1 MNEYIKQISN
11 TELEIT
17 KNILLYVKDPNKYEY
32 IKDNLILLGFNNKL
46 GKNSLNILIENKE
59 FD

>member
-1 MNEYIKQISN
+1 MDEYIKQISN

-17 KNILLYVKDPNKYEY
+17 KNILIYVKDPNKYEY

-46 GKNSLNILIENKE
+46 GKNSLNILIEYKE
-59 FD
+59 

>member
-17 KNILLYVKDPNKYEY
+17 KNILIYVKGK
-32 IKDNLILLGFNNKL
+32 FN
-46 GKNSLNILIENKE
+46 IIR
-59 FD
+59 F